1 MGRTDDDDTV
11 FHDIQM
17 PLAQG
22 RELVQLV
29 TTLNRYHCEPTDL
42 GPLLSVN
49 RLFENGGRAE

>member
-49 RLFENGGRAE
+49 RLF